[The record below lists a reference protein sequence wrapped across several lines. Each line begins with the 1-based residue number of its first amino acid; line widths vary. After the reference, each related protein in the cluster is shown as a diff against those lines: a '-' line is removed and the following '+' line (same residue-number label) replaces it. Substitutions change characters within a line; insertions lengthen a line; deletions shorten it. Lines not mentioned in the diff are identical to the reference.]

1 MSFKV
6 FRARYESLRASGPSF
21 DTVAS
26 ALQSAVPGPSWG
38 AWVGLP
44 RVTRPSRSPWVVEIT
59 ALFEVPAGA
68 RPDVVQDIEGTVL
81 ANACAALQRMYP
93 DGTVSAWTQCV
104 WSTYDPAINGAV
116 EAWRSNDMSRTRTRD
131 DWDSGAVE
139 NPSGPAGVLP
149 DQVTIS
155 DRLSQFVRQN
165 PVLVGGI
172 AVVAV
177 GVTAVAVGRPIARA
191 IAARAERD
199 IAREARL
206 SGMGAMDPG
215 WAPQQFV
222 VPQPQFAPPYPA
234 APYGSMVGRPRPS
247 LPQRARQALAR
258 VTGAPRVRIPAL
270 PGPRRSR

>member
-44 RVTRPSRSPWVVEIT
+44 RVTRPSRYPWVVEIT

-149 DQVTIS
+149 DQVTAG
-155 DRLSQFVRQN
+155 DRLSQFFRENQTAI
-165 PVLVGGI
+165 VGVGI
-172 AVVAV
+172 AVA
-177 GVTAVAVGRPIARA
+177 VTAVAITAGPTLARA
-191 IAARAERD
+191 WAARRER
-199 IAREARL
+199 ARDLEPPPP
-206 SGMGAMDPG
+206 SPSPG
-215 WAPQQFV
+215 W
-222 VPQPQFAPPYPA
+222 
-234 APYGSMVGRPRPS
+234 GSSPTLRG
-247 LPQRARQALAR
+247 
-258 VTGAPRVRIPAL
+258 GVRGIQMPAL
-270 PGPRRSR
+270 RGRR